1 MTVEISSRVPV
12 RTRSDGSF
20 SVKSV
25 DLGALR
31 QSVSPLLVVDD
42 FRVRGQPFGP
52 HPHAGFAAVTYV
64 FEDSSASLRS
74 RDSLGHD
81 LVVGPGG
88 MVWSHAGKGMLHE
101 ELPADLRQELHGLQF
116 FVNLQARNKV
126 SPAHVFQLL
135 PHEVPVWTDE
145 HGTRVRVVVG
155 SFRDRLSPL
164 VPPEPFTLLDVNLAS
179 DLPLESVDGYSYVV
193 YVIEG
198 SARVRADH
206 ASRNL
211 VAGEAVAFQGTG
223 SVTLSVRHKAHL
235 LILSGRRI
243 DEPVVF
249 RGPFAMNTQ
258 QQIADAF
265 ARFESGSMGH
275 LAPYPLPLTS
285 RTPTP
290 ESP

>member
-1 MTVEISSRVPV
+1 MTVEISSRVSAKA
-12 RTRSDGSF
+12 RSDGSF

-25 DLGALR
+25 DLAGLR
-31 QSVSPLLVVDD
+31 QSVSPLLVMDD

-74 RDSLGHD
+74 RDSLGND
-81 LVVGPGG
+81 FVVGPGG
-88 MVWSHAGKGMLHE
+88 MVWSHAGHGMLHE

-126 SPAHVFQLL
+126 SPARVFQLL

-145 HGTRVRVVVG
+145 SGTRVRVVVG

-164 VPPEPFTLLDVNLAS
+164 APPEPFTLLDVALAA
-179 DLPLESVDGYSYVV
+179 DLQLESVEGNSSVV
-193 YVIEG
+193 YVLDG
-198 SARVRADH
+198 SVRIRAEH

-211 VAGEAVAFQGTG
+211 VTNEAVAFQGSGTV
-223 SVTLSVRHKAHL
+223 SLSAPHDVHL
-235 LILSGRRI
+235 LLLSGRRI

-249 RGPFAMNTQ
+249 RGPFAMNTH
-258 QQIADAF
+258 QQIAEAF
-265 ARFESGSMGH
+265 ARYESGSMGH
-275 LAPYPLPLTS
+275 LAPYPQPMAAQRPS
-285 RTPTP
+285 P

>member
-12 RTRSDGSF
+12 KARSEGSF
-20 SVKSV
+20 SVKSI
-25 DLGALR
+25 DLAGLR
-31 QSVSPLLVVDD
+31 QPVSPLLVVDD

-88 MVWSHAGKGMLHE
+88 MVWSHAGRGMLHE

-116 FVNLQARNKV
+116 FVNLQAKNKV

-135 PHEVPVWTDE
+135 PHEVPIWTDE
-145 HGTRVRVVVG
+145 SGNRVRVVVG

-164 VPPEPFTLLDVNLAS
+164 APPEPFTLLDVKLGA
-179 DLPLESVDGYSYVV
+179 DLQLESVEGNSSVV
-193 YVIEG
+193 YVLDG
-198 SARVRADH
+198 SVRSRADH

-211 VAGEAVAFQGTG
+211 VANEAVAFQGGGTI
-223 SVTLSVRHKAHL
+223 TLSAPHNAHL
-235 LILSGRRI
+235 LLLSGRRI

-258 QQIADAF
+258 QQIAEAF
-265 ARFESGSMGH
+265 ARYESGSMGQ
-275 LAPYPLPLTS
+275 LAPYPLPLASQRPTS
-285 RTPTP
+285 GRT
-290 ESP
+290 